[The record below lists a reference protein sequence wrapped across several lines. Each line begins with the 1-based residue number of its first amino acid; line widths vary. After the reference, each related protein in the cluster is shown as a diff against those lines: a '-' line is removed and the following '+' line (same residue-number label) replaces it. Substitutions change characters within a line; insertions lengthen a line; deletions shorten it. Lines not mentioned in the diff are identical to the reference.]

1 MLMRQIARPLLQ
13 SRRFRLLLNGCL
25 ALSVLM
31 LVRPVYALD
40 PVAINISGTVTA
52 NAACQFNT
60 DETIILEFGSNV
72 YISKIKGTY
81 YKLPVPYFLN
91 CEGDADG
98 KNIKMRWVGTAASFD
113 ETLITTD
120 VTGLG
125 IKLLKDAT
133 QVNVNTWFDIDA
145 DSPPSLNVVLIKEAG
160 SSLKNGQEFNASA
173 TLEVA
178 YL

>member
-1 MLMRQIARPLLQ
+1 MRQIIKPLLKC
-13 SRRFRLLLNGCL
+13 RCVRLFLNGCVAVF
-25 ALSVLM
+25 ALIAAA
-31 LVRPVYALD
+31 PGYALD

-52 NAACQFNT
+52 SASCQFN
-60 DETIILEFGSNV
+60 DETINLEFGNV
-72 YISKIKGTY
+72 YINKITGNF

-98 KNIKMRWVGTAASFD
+98 KNIRMRWVGTASSFD
-113 ETLITTD
+113 ETLIATD

-125 IKLLKDAT
+125 IKFLKDSS
-133 QVNVNTWFDIDA
+133 NVSANAWFDIDV

-160 SSLKNGQEFNASA
+160 AFLRNGQEFNASA